1 MAPTATAEREK
12 AMEGKK
18 ASIVDLLNK
27 QVANWNVLFVKLHN
41 YHWYVKGP
49 VFFTLHLKFEE
60 LYNEAALHIDELAE
74 RVLSIGG
81 KPLAT
86 MKEYLA
92 VSSIR
97 EAEGGEKSADMVR
110 SIEADFRTLIGEV
123 EQGMAIAQ
131 EAGDEATS
139 DMLLAIRSSLEKHA
153 WMLASFNE

>member
-1 MAPTATAEREK
+1 MPQVMMERMIAVNEK
-12 AMEGKK
+12 Q
-18 ASIVDLLNK
+18 SQIVEMLNK
-27 QVANWNVLFVKLHN
+27 QVANWNVLFVKLHKF
-41 YHWYVKGP
+41 HWYVKGP

-60 LYNEAALHIDELAE
+60 LYNEAALHVDELAE

-97 EAEGGEKSADMVR
+97 EGEDGLSAQQMVK
-110 SIEADFRTLIGEV
+110 ETADDFRTIIAEV
-123 EQGMAIAQ
+123 ERGMALAE

-139 DMLLAIRSSLEKHA
+139 DMLLAIRSSLEKHV
-153 WMLASFNE
+153 WMLDSFNG